1 MRNCYAVAKTDG
13 WNDAATGECLALFGV
28 KPDGFSLRDYE
39 FPIGTMFIARTEAV
53 RQVFEHAFSASD
65 FPDELGQVKH
75 TLQHALELVWH
86 PVCKANGFDFA
97 VM

>member
-1 MRNCYAVAKTDG
+1 MAKTDG